1 MNIKEAESFFKRFHG
16 HHYHMLHDETPL
28 YREYRKT
35 WENTKYEEKW
45 RQELLQ
51 EKFANFYEKRDQI
64 WLKHGHIIKI
74 MCETKNGIP
83 EYSDKLVSLMEEL
96 YDLDK
101 KQKILIIENMAGR
114 RFHGKNTQNDGG
126 CYLICSR
133 TSLGERMN
141 EVMKKFMDFE
151 CREDDNLNERGWSD
165 MRERHFDA
173 VNNYERAYNKFKSIK
188 KD

>member
-1 MNIKEAESFFKRFHG
+1 MNLKEAESFFKGFHG
-16 HHYHMLHDETPL
+16 HHYHMFHDETKL
-28 YREYRKT
+28 YREYRI
-35 WENTKYEEKW
+35 WEDKNREQKW
-45 RQELLQ
+45 IQELIQ
-51 EKFANFYEKRDQI
+51 EQFDKFYEKSDAI
-64 WLKHGHIIKI
+64 WWRHRNIIDI
-74 MCETKNGIP
+74 MHEAKDHTQRNA
-83 EYSDKLVSLMEEL
+83 EKLISLIDEL

-114 RFHGKNTQNDGG
+114 RGYGKDSLNDGG
-126 CYLICSR
+126 CYLICSK

-151 CREDDNLNERGWSD
+151 CREDDDLNEKGWSD

-173 VNNYERAYNKFKSIK
+173 VNNYERAYNRFKNIK

>member
-1 MNIKEAESFFKRFHG
+1 MKHPCIESIGKLG
-16 HHYHMLHDETPL
+16 
-28 YREYRKT
+28 
-35 WENTKYEEKW
+35 
-45 RQELLQ
+45 
-51 EKFANFYEKRDQI
+51 
-64 WLKHGHIIKI
+64 KI
-74 MCETKNGIP
+74 
-83 EYSDKLVSLMEEL
+83 
-96 YDLDK
+96 
-101 KQKILIIENMAGR
+101 Q
-114 RFHGKNTQNDGG
+114 NTQNDGG

-151 CREDDNLNERGWSD
+151 CREDDNLNEIGWSD

>member
-1 MNIKEAESFFKRFHG
+1 M
-16 HHYHMLHDETPL
+16 Y
-28 YREYRKT
+28 
-35 WENTKYEEKW
+35 
-45 RQELLQ
+45 
-51 EKFANFYEKRDQI
+51 
-64 WLKHGHIIKI
+64 
-74 MCETKNGIP
+74 ETKNGIP
-83 EYSDKLVSLMEEL
+83 EYSDKLISLTEEL

-141 EVMKKFMDFE
+141 EVMKKLMDFE
-151 CREDDNLNERGWSD
+151 CREDDNLNEQGWSN

-173 VNNYERAYNKFKSIK
+173 VKNYERAYNKFKNM
-188 KD
+188 